1 MTNETKHTPGPWE
14 VTDNTAD
21 GYGQLVVGSMHGAV
35 AICYTA
41 EPGDPGMP
49 SECEANAR
57 LIAAAPEL
65 LAQLV
70 KMTDA
75 YAKAMK
81 DAGVTYYPE
90 ALADVRHARAAIA
103 KATGGKA

>member
-1 MTNETKHTPGPWE
+1 MTSETKHTPGPWE

-65 LAQLV
+65 LECLLDV
-70 KMTDA
+70 LDA
-75 YAKAMK
+75 DGDLYAM
-81 DAGVTYYPE
+81 DFNRY
-90 ALADVRHARAAIA
+90 RAAIV
-103 KATGGKA
+103 KATGAA

>member
-21 GYGQLVVGSMHGAV
+21 GYGQLVVDSMHGAV

-41 EPGDPGMP
+41 ERGIPGAP
-49 SECEANAR
+49 SECGANAH

-65 LAQLV
+65 LAALRAAEEWADYIDDDENRV
-70 KMTDA
+70 PIDMRL
-75 YAKAMK
+75 AM
-81 DAGVTYYPE
+81 
-90 ALADVRHARAAIA
+90 RAAIA
-103 KATGGKA
+103 KATGEG